1 MIFLKKLE
9 ISNAGR
15 LVGKH
20 TIDFSSKKGL
30 IQIDASNRNTGGSS
44 GSGKSTVFNS
54 LEYLLGVNNIPSTVL
69 QSRLTKD
76 ALEVSATFED
86 SEGKEINVKR
96 AKSGGLTISI
106 NNEDVV
112 SGNVK
117 AAEEVLDN
125 IIGIPRTLLRQVIH
139 KRQKEGGFFLNLSA
153 KETHNFLTEVLGLK
167 SWTEK
172 LQKIQDQEKQE
183 KNKITH
189 LSAIVSALS
198 SKVASLESSIGSL
211 KKPELDFNESILAI
225 LSGQLEKMKAEES
238 VLLIEA
244 DKELSSIEKP
254 ERPKTVD
261 IQISEDSEIRKKIA
275 ELRAIEKT
283 ESEKYSKLLYSQQA
297 LISNAESEI
306 KDKKNALQRLKSSEV
321 KLSDVKQKILKLKEN
336 KCPTCDQHWQQN
348 ELELQKNIDIAK
360 SYMADLEQIPEAA
373 AEIMALDIK
382 LNSMI
387 SELESLKNQ
396 KPKDFKN
403 EIMALELEE
412 RKQVS
417 AQSEHNAKILAA
429 YNVAL
434 DLVKAKEDE
443 VRKKYSDRLQNV
455 RYSIS
460 EQSKLY
466 VEKKTQLEN
475 FTKSL
480 SLYEDNSKIL
490 KEDLYQSKTQL
501 EQNKIDL
508 KNAEHK
514 LLVMSDTA
522 ALISSYTN
530 NLFQDALASIADK
543 ATTILSRIPNM
554 QTSSIYFEGFKE
566 SKNGTIKEEVSAVL
580 TMDGEIGIPIKSM
593 SGGER
598 TAIDLAVDM
607 AVISMIEEITS
618 KGIDIFILDEPFDGL
633 DSACREQCLE
643 VLKNSINDKKVIV
656 VDHSNETKEMVSDR
670 ITVVREGQFSYINQ

>member
-15 LVGKH
+15 FVGKH
-20 TIDFSSKKGL
+20 VIDFSSKKGL
-30 IQIDASNRNTGGSS
+30 IQIDASNKNTGGSS
-44 GSGKSTVFNS
+44 GSGKSTIFNS
-54 LEYLLGVNNIPSTVL
+54 LEYLLGINNIPSTVL
-69 QSRLTKD
+69 QSRLVKD
-76 ALEVSATFED
+76 ALEVSATFND
-86 SEGKEINVKR
+86 SDGREINVRR

-117 AAEEVLDN
+117 AAEEVLDS
-125 IIGIPRTLLRQVIH
+125 IIGIPRSLLRQVIH

-153 KETHNFLTEVLGLK
+153 KETHAFLTEVLGLK
-167 SWTEK
+167 SWSEK
-172 LQKIQDQEKQE
+172 LAKIQDQEKEE
-183 KNKITH
+183 KNKVTH
-189 LSAIVSALS
+189 LSATISALS
-198 SKVASLESSIGSL
+198 SKVVSLENSINGL
-211 KKPELDFNESILAI
+211 KKPEIDFNESIIGVLGA
-225 LSGQLEKMKAEES
+225 QLEKMKAEES
-238 VLLIEA
+238 TVLLEA
-244 DKELSSIEKP
+244 DKELSSIVKPEKP
-254 ERPKTVD
+254 QTVN
-261 IQISEDSEIRKKIA
+261 IQINENSEIRQKIA

-283 ESEKYSKLLYSQQA
+283 ENENYSKLLYSQQV
-297 LISNAESEI
+297 LISSAESEI
-306 KDKKNALQRLKSSEV
+306 KDKRSTLQRLKSSEA
-321 KLSDVKQKILKLKEN
+321 KLSDIKQKILKLKEN

-348 ELELQKNIDIAK
+348 ELELQKNIEVAK
-360 SYMADLEQIPEAA
+360 SYMADIDQIPSVS
-373 AEIMALDIK
+373 AEIDSLSNRLASLVSALD
-382 LNSMI
+382 
-387 SELESLKNQ
+387 ELKNQ
-396 KPKDFKN
+396 RPKDFKN

-417 AQSEHNAKILAA
+417 AQSEHNAKVLAA

-434 DLVKAKEDE
+434 DLVKTKEDE
-443 VRKKYSDRLQNV
+443 VRKKYSDRLQNI

-480 SLYEDNSKIL
+480 SLYEDNLKIL
-490 KEDLYQSKTQL
+490 KEDLYRSKIQL

-508 KNAEHK
+508 SGVEHK
-514 LLVMSDTA
+514 LLVISDTA

-643 VLKNSINDKKVIV
+643 VLRNSITDKKVIV